1 MQYRARDVSAL
12 YDVTPQTVGVWSS
25 EFAEFLS
32 PTANP
37 GHKKKR
43 LFTHEDMAVLD
54 LVAQMRNQGATS
66 DEIHATLKAGT
77 RGNTPA
83 IQPNE
88 VQAIVGAEHES
99 RLSLENE
106 RLQQAL
112 LVARNELEKA
122 RKDLERLDEVE
133 KKTIRL
139 EAQLESERQAKQEI
153 ITLLKAQVED
163 LTKRNEGL
171 SLRAGTEYARGFVDG
186 FREDTQK
193 GQGVKDLEE

>member
-1 MQYRARDVSAL
+1 
-12 YDVTPQTVGVWSS
+12 
-25 EFAEFLS
+25 
-32 PTANP
+32 
-37 GHKKKR
+37 
-43 LFTHEDMAVLD
+43 HEDMAVLD
-54 LVAQMRNQGATS
+54 LVAQMRNQGAMS
-66 DEIHATLKAGT
+66 DEIHASLKVGT
-77 RGNTPA
+77 RGDAPV

-112 LVARNELEKA
+112 LIARNELEKA

-153 ITLLKAQVED
+153 ITLLKAQVEEM
-163 LTKRNEGL
+163 TKRNEDL

-186 FREDTQK
+186 FREDAQK
-193 GQGVKDLEE
+193 GQGHNKIDN

>member
-12 YDVTPQTVGVWSS
+12 YNVTPQTVGVWSS

-54 LVAQMRNQGATS
+54 LVAQMRDQGANT
-66 DEIHATLKAGT
+66 DEIYSSLKAGS

-88 VQAIVGAEHES
+88 VQAIVGAAHES

-112 LVARNELEKA
+112 LVAKNELERAK
-122 RKDLERLDEVE
+122 KDLERLDEVE
-133 KKTIRL
+133 KQNIRL
-139 EAQLESERQAKQEI
+139 EVQLETERQTKQEI
-153 ITLLKAQVED
+153 FTLLKAQVDD
-163 LTKRNEGL
+163 LTKRNEDL

-186 FREDTQK
+186 IREDSRR
-193 GQGVKDLEE
+193 GQENNNLRE